1 MTLRWS
7 PAMGRSARGGTL
19 VTLAVLTVLATRL
32 PGTGDM
38 EIWERWISNASRLGV
53 LAGFAENAADYPP
66 GASVVLWIAGLAGE
80 ALGWAPAAAIK
91 ISLAVFLG
99 ATLVAFLA
107 WTRHGAATLGLWAAV
122 LLNSVAL
129 GYLDIYTAPFLVLS
143 VRALSEARH
152 GRALTW
158 FSVASLV
165 KWQPGL
171 IGPFLVLHVIGT
183 ARRPTREDARRVAR
197 LLAPSAAVVGVVVLA
212 FGTIP
217 VAWAFAR
224 SMGHRSLSA
233 EALNLGWVITWLQQG
248 ATLGGGALFDRVVYL
263 ARAPL
268 WMRLVTK
275 ALFLSQFVLVLW
287 HYARRPADVN
297 RTLAY
302 ALMGSLAYLIFNS
315 GVHEN
320 HWFVPALLAVTLAA
334 RDAAWRVPALITG
347 GFANLNLLL
356 FYGISGQGP
365 GDSRVIGID
374 VTVPLAMLAVAFYV
388 WMWRRLRRQEGDY
401 SSIRQ

>member
-1 MTLRWS
+1 
-7 PAMGRSARGGTL
+7 MGRIARGGTL
-19 VTLAVLTVLATRL
+19 VALAVLTVLATRL

-66 GASVVLWIAGLAGE
+66 GASVVLWIAGLTGA
-80 ALGWAPAAAIK
+80 ALGWASAAAIK
-91 ISLAVFLG
+91 FSLAVFLG
-99 ATLVAFLA
+99 ATLIAFLA
-107 WTRHGAATLGLWAAV
+107 WTRHRAATLGLWAAL

-143 VRALSEARH
+143 LRALSEAKHRWTI
-152 GRALTW
+152 TW
-158 FSVASLV
+158 FSVACLV

-171 IGPFLVLHVIGT
+171 IGPFLLLHVVGT
-183 ARRPTREDARRVAR
+183 ARRPTRQDARRVAR
-197 LLAPSAAVVGVVVLA
+197 LLGPAAALVLVVVVA
-212 FGTIP
+212 FGIVP

-224 SMGHRSLSA
+224 SLGHRSLSA
-233 EALNLGWVITWLQQG
+233 EALNLGWVVTWLYQG
-248 ATLGGGALFDRVVYL
+248 ATVGPDALFDRVVYI
-263 ARAPL
+263 ARAPS
-268 WMRLVTK
+268 WMRWTAK
-275 ALFLSQFVLVLW
+275 ALFASQFLLVLW
-287 HYARRPADVN
+287 HYVRRPATSN
-297 RTLAY
+297 RTLAH

-320 HWFVPALLAVTLAA
+320 HWFVPTLLAVALAA

-347 GFANLNLLL
+347 GFASLNLLL
-356 FYGISGQGP
+356 FYGFSGQGP

-374 VTVPLAMLAVAFYV
+374 VTVPLAVLAVAFYA
-388 WMWRRLRRQEGDY
+388 WMWKWLRRQDGCY